1 MAIKESQEKKGL
13 LIVLISCCV
22 FLLFWRTVF
31 PPTDIIYDGKYRDA
45 EQISLD
51 EMHSFLSAWAEYVKF
66 DPSSIEK
73 NLYDEENKKALPV
86 SFKLKRW
93 IKSKGWTPDRFF
105 YVKQRMWKLV
115 ASVDAQIEAFRK
127 AEIDRIK
134 KDEEYRKNLHY
145 LSYHKRKINF
155 RSDGN
160 LTTREMEM
168 IAPKI
173 GYIRSV
179 LEDIKEEAEEEL

>member
-1 MAIKESQEKKGL
+1 MAIQEIQKKNFFWIGVCSIAAL
-13 LIVLISCCV
+13 
-22 FLLFWRTVF
+22 LLFLRIIF

-73 NLYDEENKKALPV
+73 NLYDEANKKALPI

-115 ASVDAQIEAFRK
+115 ASVDRQIENFRK
-127 AEIDRIK
+127 SEIERIV
-134 KDEEYRKNLHY
+134 KDEEYRKKLHT
-145 LSYHKRKINF
+145 LSHYRRKIYF
-155 RSDGN
+155 QADGD
-160 LTTREMEM
+160 LTTREMDM

-179 LEDIKEEAEEEL
+179 LEDIKESEKEEL